1 MSGAAHSGRLD
12 GKVAAI
18 TGGSSGIGLA
28 TARLFARNGAAVVLA
43 ARGVERGTAAAA
55 SIAQAGGRALF
66 VPCDVR
72 VAEQV
77 EHLVAHTDQQFGRLD
92 ILFNH
97 AGVNRASRITELAED
112 EWDELLDTNAKSVYL
127 GCRYAIP
134 LMIRGGGGSIINTAG
149 TFGLIARPAQAA
161 YCASKAAVIHLT
173 RQVALEYGP
182 YGVRVN
188 CICPG
193 YIDTPLTASVPAD
206 IVERLVA
213 AQPIRRVGQAQD
225 VAYAALYL
233 ASEEASFVTGG
244 ILPVDGGQLLAG

>member
-1 MSGAAHSGRLD
+1 M
-12 GKVAAI
+12 
-18 TGGSSGIGLA
+18 
-28 TARLFARNGAAVVLA
+28 
-43 ARGVERGTAAAA
+43 
-55 SIAQAGGRALF
+55 
-66 VPCDVR
+66 
-72 VAEQV
+72 
-77 EHLVAHTDQQFGRLD
+77 
-92 ILFNH
+92 
-97 AGVNRASRITELAED
+97 
-112 EWDELLDTNAKSVYL
+112 
-127 GCRYAIP
+127 
-134 LMIRGGGGSIINTAG
+134 
-149 TFGLIARPAQAA
+149 
-161 YCASKAAVIHLT
+161 IHLT